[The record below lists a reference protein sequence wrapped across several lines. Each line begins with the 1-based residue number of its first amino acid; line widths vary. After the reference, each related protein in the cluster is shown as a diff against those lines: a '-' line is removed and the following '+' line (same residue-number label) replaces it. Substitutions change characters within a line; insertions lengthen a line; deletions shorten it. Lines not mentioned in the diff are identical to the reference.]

1 MILLSYLIFL
11 VKLLFYPLR
20 LALFIIHRFLVFVS
34 KPGAAIIVPV
44 SMLALGFLLR
54 SNIDALAGG
63 MITDAFWDWRESS
76 PELFD
81 YRIEIT
87 FALGFLLTYLTLLFA
102 GRLATPVVGAIP
114 APRAPI
120 FPRPPL
126 IVREHKISAVKAS
139 LAIGGTKSRFKGELK
154 QLDRYLPPRALA
166 VLGAGGSAP
175 EQDERAP
182 EPRRQPE
189 RERDDPQP
197 SPELQQVQGER
208 SRSPQS
214 AKEAK
219 PKRKE
224 QGSTALPEA
233 VLQAAQH
240 PPNDPA
246 PQILAEDLTRL
257 TQTPANG
264 ALPASKPEGATSE
277 PQKEAPAT
285 KARSSGPRRPPRQA
299 ARPASSPENEKGE
312 SAGMSPEVASASPR
326 RSGGPMR
333 PPRVS
338 MPKPGHSEREP

>member
-63 MITDAFWDWRESS
+63 MITDAFWGWRESS

-87 FALGFLLTYLTLLFA
+87 FALGFLLTYLAMLFA
-102 GRLATPVVGAIP
+102 GKFATPVVGAIP

-154 QLDRYLPPRALA
+154 QLDRYLPPRALV
-166 VLGAGGSAP
+166 VLGAGASAWD
-175 EQDERAP
+175 QDERAP
-182 EPRRQPE
+182 EPVRQPE
-189 RERDDPQP
+189 RERDDPEP
-197 SPELQQVQGER
+197 SPELRQEQR
-208 SRSPQS
+208 SRSQQP

-224 QGSTALPEA
+224 QGSTAPAEA
-233 VLQAAQH
+233 SLQTAADS
-240 PPNDPA
+240 PNDPA

-257 TQTPANG
+257 PQTPVNG
-264 ALPASKPEGATSE
+264 ASLASE
-277 PQKEAPAT
+277 PEEAASERQKEAPAT

-299 ARPASSPENEKGE
+299 ARPHSENEREE
-312 SAGMSPEVASASPR
+312 SPSELTASASR
-326 RSGGPMR
+326 RSSGPAR
-333 PPRVS
+333 PPRHH
-338 MPKPGHSEREP
+338 PPPLEREP